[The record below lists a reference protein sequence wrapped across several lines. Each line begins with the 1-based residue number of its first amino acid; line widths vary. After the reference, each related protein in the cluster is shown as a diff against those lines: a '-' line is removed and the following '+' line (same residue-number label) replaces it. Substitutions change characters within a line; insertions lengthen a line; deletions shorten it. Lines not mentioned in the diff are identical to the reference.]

1 MSNKR
6 GDLAVPPPKPGEY
19 KIRFGARDVGVGWQ
33 ALCAEAPTNTADAW
47 FTMRTGPAPA
57 VQTSRHHQLK
67 YDLAT
72 AFFNGKDR
80 DQWQIEVTS
89 GGRVWYVVEEER
101 KTVWLLHAAAK
112 HPKRTE

>member
-1 MSNKR
+1 M
-6 GDLAVPPPKPGEY
+6 
-19 KIRFGARDVGVGWQ
+19 
-33 ALCAEAPTNTADAW
+33 
-47 FTMRTGPAPA
+47 
-57 VQTSRHHQLK
+57 K

-72 AFFNGKDR
+72 AFYNGKDR